1 MGKEYWLKGQ
11 LKKDARVSGWD
22 HWGQAWR
29 VVGEGAQPSPAVFH
43 PTLWLCDYRAFLG
56 IHVHREHDHP
66 MSYRMAKALV
76 FTKIKNSLGL
86 DHCRI
91 FISGAAPLNQETS
104 EFFLS
109 LDIPIGEV
117 YGMSESSGPHTIST
131 PANYKFLRYRS
142 PGQTPGPL
150 ATLGQSGR
158 RWEGFWDMMN
168 PDLVPPASRLQIFMT
183 VGSPSLSESPRT
195 KREVSQTFYVCTL
208 PICHL

>member
-1 MGKEYWLKGQ
+1 
-11 LKKDARVSGWD
+11 
-22 HWGQAWR
+22 
-29 VVGEGAQPSPAVFH
+29 
-43 PTLWLCDYRAFLG
+43 
-56 IHVHREHDHP
+56 

-131 PANYKFLRYRS
+131 PANYKLLRYQS

-150 ATLGQSGR
+150 AMLGQSGW

-183 VGSPSLSESPRT
+183 VGSLAYCPLCSRTPSWFCPFAHFTPSAGSYHTDLLKDLLKHIRCFTSS
-195 KREVSQTFYVCTL
+195 L
-208 PICHL
+208 PPSFHCALKTPIT

>member
-1 MGKEYWLKGQ
+1 M
-11 LKKDARVSGWD
+11 
-22 HWGQAWR
+22 
-29 VVGEGAQPSPAVFH
+29 VGEGAQPSPAVSH
-43 PTLWLCDYRAFLG
+43 PPMWLCDYRTFLD

-131 PANYKFLRYRS
+131 PANYKLLRYQS

-150 ATLGQSGR
+150 AMLGQSGW
-158 RWEGFWDMMN
+158 RWEIGRAH
-168 PDLVPPASRLQIFMT
+168 V
-183 VGSPSLSESPRT
+183 
-195 KREVSQTFYVCTL
+195 
-208 PICHL
+208 